1 MASEDANAPKCDLE
15 GDGCV
20 RLSSIL
26 QAFGAPIREE
36 QAWAVCYQTSK
47 CMCKEWTADNRGCY
61 CLTDTSQLRIHKDGS
76 VHSSTVREL
85 GPAST
90 RPIATSE
97 YKLVCSLGLVLFHAL
112 EYGLRPDEEHV
123 LSRPFEMLLDRM
135 TSADPEA
142 SSDAELSS
150 DDDSGEEDCHDEGIE
165 KDSGEDDPGGG
176 DGGAGKSPHR
186 AGLTLAKVLEMC
198 ASHLQNPTQ
207 ADLHYKAVCRALVAE
222 AVELSTFLQKISSGT
237 KDFIKC
243 HRTDPDTSDLDGLQ
257 FQDWA
262 MLWMQVIRELRQ
274 GVKLKKVDVETHLHP
289 VEYEL
294 TPYEMLLDDIRS
306 QRYKLNKVMVN
317 GDLPPRV
324 KKDAHALILEFI
336 RSRPP
341 LFPVSRRKLN
351 PAPRRETSVHDRLMA
366 DIRQP
371 QMLRPVRKRGSS
383 SNSGRRAAQ
392 TSACSMLLH
401 PSGALLSMARS
412 LRRVMVTPRP
422 IRAVVCMLS
431 VETSRTKL
439 EDTDSTPQPR
449 RRLIMADISLHLSS
463 SFDEDDLDE
472 TPTSPVPEQPQSLP
486 VQFRRT
492 PQRPTKLQWQHKHGS
507 GDNPDVPTTALLKH
521 KLERRH
527 SITVCESPS
536 RAPYRIAQE
545 MVRRPDKLA
554 LNARQESGKENWT
567 TTQWEN
573 SMECL
578 SLTLEEV
585 VHIRNVLTKAEL
597 ESLLANRPLY
607 EDVEKRKVCFTCKK
621 TKFSFFR
628 PWGVKCKLCERKICD
643 KCSTKMHIPTDR
655 FDRIPV
661 YMLCPTVT
669 EEESPNHSPLPVAF
683 QFTSGSA
690 PSSPILNRPASAAFN
705 TKLNVTVY
713 APPST
718 APPRPRVPK
727 LRHASS
733 VCSPKIGSSEDV
745 ADQEA
750 LTRRAPLLR
759 SRTFQHKASSPQ
771 EERLRG
777 PLMTVCRDCKGM
789 IRQIILASRTDMAKS
804 QRKACKPPLCV
815 VCKN

>member
-1 MASEDANAPKCDLE
+1 M
-15 GDGCV
+15 
-20 RLSSIL
+20 
-26 QAFGAPIREE
+26 
-36 QAWAVCYQTSK
+36 
-47 CMCKEWTADNRGCY
+47 
-61 CLTDTSQLRIHKDGS
+61 
-76 VHSSTVREL
+76 
-85 GPAST
+85 
-90 RPIATSE
+90 
-97 YKLVCSLGLVLFHAL
+97 
-112 EYGLRPDEEHV
+112 RPD
-123 LSRPFEMLLDRM
+123 
-135 TSADPEA
+135 
-142 SSDAELSS
+142 
-150 DDDSGEEDCHDEGIE
+150 
-165 KDSGEDDPGGG
+165 
-176 DGGAGKSPHR
+176 
-186 AGLTLAKVLEMC
+186 
-198 ASHLQNPTQ
+198 
-207 ADLHYKAVCRALVAE
+207 
-222 AVELSTFLQKISSGT
+222 
-237 KDFIKC
+237 
-243 HRTDPDTSDLDGLQ
+243 
-257 FQDWA
+257 
-262 MLWMQVIRELRQ
+262 
-274 GVKLKKVDVETHLHP
+274 
-289 VEYEL
+289 
-294 TPYEMLLDDIRS
+294 
-306 QRYKLNKVMVN
+306 
-317 GDLPPRV
+317 
-324 KKDAHALILEFI
+324 
-336 RSRPP
+336 
-341 LFPVSRRKLN
+341 
-351 PAPRRETSVHDRLMA
+351 
-366 DIRQP
+366 
-371 QMLRPVRKRGSS
+371 
-383 SNSGRRAAQ
+383 
-392 TSACSMLLH
+392 
-401 PSGALLSMARS
+401 GALLAMAQS
-412 LRRVMVTPRP
+412 LRRVMVKPSSP
-422 IRAVVCMLS
+422 IRAVVCVLS
-431 VETSRTKL
+431 GIGRFGSRLGCNGKLAQARNRAIPVLPDWPIFRKWRSSSSSAQWRKFLPWPLTFRQFLGAVQAWWRPGSEAEISLDPHRGPNTAVARRRSADVAEGAAASSSSPPQGAQREQRDRGGVDADVRRPRHSQVRVRSYGSTSSLYLEMKDRGAESDEDVGLGLDFEEDDDEFRKCIEDDVPVETSRTKL

-463 SFDEDDLDE
+463 SFDEDDLDDA
-472 TPTSPVPEQPQSLP
+472 PTSPVPEQPHSLP
-486 VQFRRT
+486 VQLRRT

-545 MVRRPDKLA
+545 MLRRPDKLA

-597 ESLLANRPLY
+597 ESLLTNRPLY

-690 PSSPILNRPASAAFN
+690 PSSPILNRPAGATFN

-733 VCSPKIGSSEDV
+733 VCSPKIGGSED
-745 ADQEA
+745 AAGQEA

>member
-383 SNSGRRAAQ
+383 SN
-392 TSACSMLLH
+392 SACSMLLH

>member
-383 SNSGRRAAQ
+383 SN
-392 TSACSMLLH
+392 
-401 PSGALLSMARS
+401 
-412 LRRVMVTPRP
+412 
-422 IRAVVCMLS
+422 S